1 MKRFFLLLLAILMTG
16 CTQPASFPPSDGS
29 TSGKNDTPLPV
40 LTANPMH
47 AMPNLAEGYT
57 ILAPAA
63 DRIYPWNGLY
73 CTVTALSD
81 GWEIGIC
88 TPDGQTYTP
97 LYTTGCMVRDLFVC
111 ESGIFLLTDDG
122 LVTRLDH
129 AGTVLGTYETACDF
143 RDEVQRSMNGT
154 LCANSTHLI
163 VTWWTGPESSRE
175 KSGSIAWTYP
185 LTVISLEDGSRT
197 DLMLDIYIQAMAK
210 WDGDSGDFALIQPA
224 GEYMISG
231 HTAYSSS
238 TVSRL
243 DPETGKLTPDD
254 GYRLP
259 HVMDPRYNPADGRVY
274 FDSSNKSN
282 AAEYAYSVREDD
294 GIYRIRTLHAA
305 EQYENI
311 IAAAGEDGV
320 RPSGGGLFFTGYDI
334 ILYDRENHCAAVL
347 DVPAERDEVLTLLVP
362 HNRDDHIRDSSSK
375 VTESLAWEI
384 SEFEKQTGAYIN
396 SLSYPADQ
404 LVERLRMKLL
414 AGENDFDVVYY
425 DTKYDNITA
434 SLLNYGLYLPLE
446 ESAVI
451 DANFDHFMDGVR
463 EIMTFDGHLYGIPRS
478 IVPEAV
484 FVGTE
489 YRMAGLPQIGGDWTA
504 EDYWR
509 VCEEAAASD
518 GDVNLG
524 YPLSGLTDLL
534 ETGLQTG
541 EMDEDAIAECLTM
554 EKKYR
559 DAGLFRGF
567 DPVPV
572 LDTMPLSPSL
582 AKNLLTPRYRDRKVV
597 PMPAVNGV
605 RYARADTFLFI
616 NGKTEHRE
624 LALRYLEI
632 LSSPETAG
640 QMVTGKSMLLKDPA
654 LYWELSGGMNLD
666 LSWNEYEKVPP
677 EDMEDAERLCRTME
691 AALAGCSPYIYI
703 LDSDFR
709 DEIGEITDS
718 VMDGTLTPEEGAKKL
733 SYAAKYRYIE

>member
-1 MKRFFLLLLAILMTG
+1 MKRFFLLLLAVLMTG
-16 CTQPASFPPSDGS
+16 CTQPDSVHPSAGG
-29 TSGKNDTPLPV
+29 TSGNPDTPFPV

-47 AMPNLAEGYT
+47 AMPDLAEGYT

-73 CTVTALSD
+73 CTVTDFAD
-81 GWEIGIC
+81 GWEIGTC
-88 TPDGQTYTP
+88 TTDGQTYTP
-97 LYTTGCMVRDLFVC
+97 LYTTDCMVRDLFVC
-111 ESGIFLLTDDG
+111 DGGIFLLTDDG

-129 AGTVLGTYETACDF
+129 AGTVLGTYETDCDYT
-143 RDEVQRSMNGT
+143 DEVQRSMNGM
-154 LCANSTHLI
+154 LCADSTHLI
-163 VTWWTGPESSRE
+163 VTWWTGEESSRNE
-175 KSGSIAWTYP
+175 SGIIDWTYP
-185 LTVISLEDGSRT
+185 AAIFSLQDGSRT
-197 DLMLDIYIQAMAK
+197 DLMLDTYILAMAK
-210 WDGDSGDFALIQPA
+210 WDKDSGDFALIQPD

-231 HTAYSSS
+231 HTAYSAS

-243 DPETGKLTPDD
+243 DPETGKITPDD
-254 GYRLP
+254 GYDLP
-259 HVMDPRYNPADGRVY
+259 HEPELCYNPADGRVY
-274 FDSSNKSN
+274 YDSSNKSN
-282 AAEYAYSVREDD
+282 AAEYAYSVREDE

-305 EQYENI
+305 DRYEDT

-320 RPSGGGLFFTGYDI
+320 RPTGGGLFFTGHDI
-334 ILYDRENHCAAVL
+334 ILYDRANHCVTVL
-347 DVPAERDEVLTLLVP
+347 DMSAEQDEVLTLLVP
-362 HNRDDHIRDSSSK
+362 HNRDDSFRDSSSK

-384 SEFEKQTGAYIN
+384 SEFEKQTGAFVN
-396 SLSYPADQ
+396 SLAYPADQ

-478 IVPEAV
+478 IAPEAV
-484 FVGTE
+484 FIGTE
-489 YRMAGLPQIGGDWTA
+489 YRMAGLPQIDADWTA
-504 EDYWR
+504 DDFR
-509 VCEEAAASD
+509 TVCEEAAALD

-524 YPLSGLTDLL
+524 YPLSGVTELL

-541 EMDEDAIAECLTM
+541 KMDEDAIAECLAM

-559 DAGLFRGF
+559 DAGLFRGSE
-567 DPVPV
+567 PAPV
-572 LDTMPLSPSL
+572 LNTLPLYPTL
-582 AKNLLTPRYRDRKVV
+582 VKNLLTPRYRDRKVV
-597 PMPAVNGV
+597 PVPSVSGV
-605 RYARADTFLFI
+605 RYARADAFLFV

-666 LSWNEYEKVPP
+666 LSWNEYEKVQP
-677 EDMEDAERLCRTME
+677 EDMEDVERLCEAME